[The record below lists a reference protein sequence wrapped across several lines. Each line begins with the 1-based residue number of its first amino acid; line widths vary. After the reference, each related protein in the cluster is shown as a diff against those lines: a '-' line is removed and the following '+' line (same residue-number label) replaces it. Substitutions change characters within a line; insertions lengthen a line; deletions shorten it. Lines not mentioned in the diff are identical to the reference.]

1 VNMILRD
8 PNVGSTLFSKIINA
22 WFLSQSPA
30 GAHRNRISYLTEL
43 LISETSRMQRNKKVA
58 RFFNLGCGPA
68 REIQN
73 FLIQDETS
81 NDAAFVLLDFNEET
95 VQHTGRVLENL
106 KTQYNRSTSIEVI
119 KKSVHHVLKQ
129 SHRPPFGY
137 DMVYCAGIF
146 DYLSDRICK
155 QLMNIFYELLEPG
168 GLLVATNVESS
179 NPSRNGMEYLL
190 EWHLIYRTPVQLKR
204 LIPDRA
210 PAGSFTLKTDD
221 TGINVFL
228 EVRKP
233 NDL

>member
-1 VNMILRD
+1 VRGKNR
-8 PNVGSTLFSKIINA
+8 VAKI
-22 WFLSQSPA
+22 
-30 GAHRNRISYLTEL
+30 
-43 LISETSRMQRNKKVA
+43 
-58 RFFNLGCGPA
+58 FNLGCGPA

-73 FLIQDETS
+73 FLIQDDIC

-106 KTQYNRSTSIEVI
+106 KTKYNRRTSIDVI

-129 SHRPPFGY
+129 SHRPTSGY

-155 QLMNIFYELLEPG
+155 QLMNIFYDLLEPG

-190 EWHLIYRTPVQLKR
+190 EWHLIYRTPLQLKS

-210 PAGSFTLKTDD
+210 PARSFTLKTDN

-228 EVRKP
+228 EVRKSDAP
-233 NDL
+233 

>member
-1 VNMILRD
+1 
-8 PNVGSTLFSKIINA
+8 
-22 WFLSQSPA
+22 
-30 GAHRNRISYLTEL
+30 
-43 LISETSRMQRNKKVA
+43 
-58 RFFNLGCGPA
+58 
-68 REIQN
+68 
-73 FLIQDETS
+73 
-81 NDAAFVLLDFNEET
+81 LLDFNEET
-95 VQHTGRVLENL
+95 IQHTGRVLENL
-106 KTQYNRSTSIEVI
+106 KTKYNRRTKIEVV

-129 SHRPPFGY
+129 AHRPTPGY

-155 QLMNIFYELLEPG
+155 QLMNIFYELLAPG

-190 EWHLIYRTPVQLKR
+190 EWHLIYRTPVQLKS

-210 PAGSFTLKTDD
+210 PARSFTVKTDD

-233 NDL
+233 DGL